1 MIKLANLLP
10 QSLYECVVAR
20 VSLDGSVML
29 AKNRDRAYAPELE
42 VVHEIVNDVEV
53 VYMRDT
59 ITDWS
64 EGMNSNGIGIVN
76 ASLAVNFDEKEGEL
90 AKDKAEKGKTTR
102 PSYDGEKIRT
112 ALAKP
117 KLSEAVRSILSFA
130 GQDKKDIGVK
140 GMTIVANHK
149 HSFVIEMTSQHLP
162 IVKKIQG
169 DKPTVR
175 TNHGVAYPDT
185 GYTGGVKRASSMSR
199 QQLAANALSGVV
211 SRKDVLDA
219 LSVQRTSD
227 KFMNP
232 YRRNNSYD
240 MTTSSQVLMDL
251 GGLRFEFRHDSENSS
266 FKGYIN
272 NLPKGYDP
280 KINVIIETTTN
291 NK

>member
-10 QSLYECVVAR
+10 RSLYECVVAR
-20 VSLDGSVML
+20 VSIDGSTML
-29 AKNRDRAYAPELE
+29 AKNRDRAYSPELE
-42 VVHEIVNDVEV
+42 VIHEIVNDVEV

-64 EGMNSNGIGIVN
+64 EGMNSNGVGIVN

-112 ALAKP
+112 ALSKP
-117 KLSEAVRSILSFA
+117 KLAEAMRSILTFV

-140 GMTIVANHK
+140 GMTIVSNPK
-149 HSFVIEMTSQHLP
+149 HSFVIEMTSKHLP
-162 IVKKIQG
+162 VIKKIKG

-185 GYTGGVKRASSMSR
+185 GYTGGIKRKSSLSR
-199 QQLAANALSGVV
+199 QQLAATALSQVTD
-211 SRKDVLDA
+211 KKNVLDA
-219 LSVQRTSD
+219 LSQQKSTD

-232 YRRNNSYD
+232 YRRDNSYGF
-240 MTTSSQVLMDL
+240 TTSSQVLMDL
-251 GGLRFEFRHDSENSS
+251 DDLRFEFRHDSENST
-266 FKGYIN
+266 FKGYVN
-272 NLPKGYDP
+272 NLPKGYEP
-280 KINVIIETTTN
+280 KINVVIETTTD
-291 NK
+291 K